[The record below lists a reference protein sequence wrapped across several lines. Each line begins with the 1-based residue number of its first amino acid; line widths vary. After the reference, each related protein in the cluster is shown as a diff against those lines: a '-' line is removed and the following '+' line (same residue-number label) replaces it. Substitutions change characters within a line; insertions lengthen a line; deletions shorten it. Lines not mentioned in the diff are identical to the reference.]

1 MSGSPLYCT
10 LAELAPDIRA
20 GRLSPVRLVEEALER
35 IRLHDGALKS
45 IVHVSDSA
53 LAAARQAEED
63 IAAGDW
69 RGPLHGIPIILKDN
83 YLTADMPTRAGTEAQ
98 ELEFPYLDSGV
109 AVRLREAGA
118 VLLAKAR
125 MHEFG
130 WGTATPP
137 ARNPWDLDRTPGGSS
152 GGSAA
157 AVAAGFCIA
166 ATGTDT
172 GGSIRIPASLCGLVG
187 LKPTFGRVSRAGTV
201 PHSWS
206 LDHAGPI
213 TRSAADAAALLDVL
227 AVHDPADPGSA
238 DVPAPDCSAA
248 LDRPVRGLRLGVI
261 RNYFFE
267 EIQPDV
273 GAAVEEAIGDLAC
286 LGMSVTEVEVPNLGY
301 GLGAIFAI
309 ELASSAAYHDRSIT
323 EGRTR
328 EFQPDVRA
336 LVEIGRMVT
345 GPDYIKAEQF
355 RRVLMRD
362 FARILEEVDVIVT
375 PTTPLTAWRVGEI
388 MVEVGSRPESAL
400 AASWRLTYPFNLT
413 GLPAVSLPCGF
424 DRLGLPIGLQI
435 AGRPFEEALVLRVA
449 HAYETSRDWRER
461 RAPV

>member
-1 MSGSPLYCT
+1 MSGSPLYRT
-10 LAELAPDIRA
+10 LTELAPGIRA

-45 IVHVSDSA
+45 IVHVWDSA

-69 RGPLHGIPIILKDN
+69 RGPLHGIPIVLKDN
-83 YLTADMPTRAGTEAQ
+83 YLTADMPTRAGAEAQ

-157 AVAAGFCIA
+157 AVAAGFCID

-213 TRSAADAAALLDVL
+213 ARSAADAAAWLDVL
-227 AVHDPADPGSA
+227 AVHDPADPASA

-261 RNYFFE
+261 RNYFFRR
-267 EIQPDV
+267 
-273 GAAVEEAIGDLAC
+273 
-286 LGMSVTEVEVPNLGY
+286 
-301 GLGAIFAI
+301 
-309 ELASSAAYHDRSIT
+309 SS
-323 EGRTR
+323 
-328 EFQPDVRA
+328 P
-336 LVEIGRMVT
+336 
-345 GPDYIKAEQF
+345 
-355 RRVLMRD
+355 
-362 FARILEEVDVIVT
+362 
-375 PTTPLTAWRVGEI
+375 
-388 MVEVGSRPESAL
+388 L

-461 RAPV
+461 RALA